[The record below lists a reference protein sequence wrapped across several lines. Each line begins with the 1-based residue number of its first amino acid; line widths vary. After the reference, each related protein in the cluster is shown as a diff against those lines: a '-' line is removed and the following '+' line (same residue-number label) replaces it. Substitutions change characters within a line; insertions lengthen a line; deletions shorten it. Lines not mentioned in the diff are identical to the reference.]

1 MAKPARALPSFHELP
16 PVVRYKRQ
24 QVASTVVGAKELARH
39 LDLTHPRIAQLA
51 DEEHVLE
58 RLPNGK
64 FNLDDSR
71 VRYIRW
77 LRDPERRT
85 AKSKVDSDFV
95 KAKTELIAIRV
106 REKQRTLMETSEA
119 MEMMELLIGTVLT
132 QMGGMASR
140 VARLVEGNSSLVVRR
155 EVDRIVFD
163 TRVQM
168 ANRFNELAAW
178 AEETQSKSPTTD
190 STEEDDAAA

>member
-1 MAKPARALPSFHELP
+1 
-16 PVVRYKRQ
+16 
-24 QVASTVVGAKELARH
+24 
-39 LDLTHPRIAQLA
+39 
-51 DEEHVLE
+51 
-58 RLPNGK
+58 
-64 FNLDDSR
+64 
-71 VRYIRW
+71 
-77 LRDPERRT
+77 
-85 AKSKVDSDFV
+85 
-95 KAKTELIAIRV
+95 
-106 REKQRTLMETSEA
+106 METSEA
-119 MEMMELLIGTVLT
+119 MEMMELMIGTVLT

-178 AEETQSKSPTTD
+178 AEETQSKSATTD